1 MVIIWFVLLQTR
13 DLQIIMRYLEHWAHR
28 LFPKMPFDEVL
39 ERIEK
44 LGTKNE
50 VKVRLSTPINILF
63 TPAEMQIVYTTIWIS
78 MSDRYYEEILLAWL
92 WQNAFTRMWL
102 LRSLSHVPYVPLI
115 EFHFSFMQTC
125 IKRMRL
131 DMPILNDEF
140 VGDDEEREEGIPGSE
155 VSTCSFNFRN
165 LFLQWV
171 CWS

>member
-1 MVIIWFVLLQTR
+1 MVIIRFVLLQAR

-50 VKVRLSTPINILF
+50 VKVRLSTL
-63 TPAEMQIVYTTIWIS
+63 MYTTIWIS
-78 MSDRYYEEILLAWL
+78 MSDRYDEEILLAWL
-92 WQNAFTRMWL
+92 TKCNHRHVITQIIKSCMFLWL
-102 LRSLSHVPYVPLI
+102 NS
-115 EFHFSFMQTC
+115 HFSFMQTC

>member
-1 MVIIWFVLLQTR
+1 MVIIRFVLLQAR

-50 VKVRLSTPINILF
+50 VKVRLSGLNNILF
-63 TPAEMQIVYTTIWIS
+63 TTAEMQFVYTFTMGDRNETICATCMLHASMHVIMQIIKFLMFLWMIS
-78 MSDRYYEEILLAWL
+78 HLKFVLL
-92 WQNAFTRMWL
+92 
-102 LRSLSHVPYVPLI
+102 
-115 EFHFSFMQTC
+115 QTC

-140 VGDDEEREEGIPGSE
+140 VGDDEEREEDIPGSE

-165 LFLQWV
+165 FFLQWV

>member
-50 VKVRLSTPINILF
+50 VKVRLSTPINANCVHNYLNLY
-63 TPAEMQIVYTTIWIS
+63 EWQIWWRNSTCVTLTKCIHRHVITQIIKS
-78 MSDRYYEEILLAWL
+78 CMFLWL
-92 WQNAFTRMWL
+92 N
-102 LRSLSHVPYVPLI
+102 S
-115 EFHFSFMQTC
+115 HFSFMQTC

-165 LFLQWV
+165 LFLQRV